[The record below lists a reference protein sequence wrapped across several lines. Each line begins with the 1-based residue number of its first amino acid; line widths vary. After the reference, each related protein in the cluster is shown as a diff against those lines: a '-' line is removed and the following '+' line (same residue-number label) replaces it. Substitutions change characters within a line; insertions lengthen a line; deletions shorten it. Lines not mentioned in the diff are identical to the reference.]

1 MFQPELGVV
10 AAAGGAMAVAAGMAG
25 GMRFATLWA
34 IPKLTAGFRRTA
46 ARQITQNPPVRRGHA
61 FSKLLHVRRAVAADD
76 VRQCTHYRFA
86 IIRPTCWAAV
96 LLACSVIW
104 V

>member
-1 MFQPELGVV
+1 
-10 AAAGGAMAVAAGMAG
+10 
-25 GMRFATLWA
+25 
-34 IPKLTAGFRRTA
+34 
-46 ARQITQNPPVRRGHA
+46 VRRGHA